1 MLFCFVFVLLFCF
14 VLLLLCCFMFCVVC
28 VFFVFVILGGRVAVR
43 LRACVCWCVG
53 VRCASCGGSGVG
65 APLVVP
71 EGWE

>member
-1 MLFCFVFVLLFCF
+1 MLCFRVTFCFVFVVLFF
-14 VLLLLCCFMFCVVC
+14 VLCCLR
-28 VFFVFVILGGRVAVR
+28 FFVFVILGGRVAVR